1 MDTSFL
7 ANQLAYDDCR
17 LILVRLAPM
26 TPVEIVTLIKDA
38 VVALAAAVTGT
49 VAVIGLSNWNRELRG
64 KAAFEVARAL
74 ARATYKLRDELR
86 SCRAPFLSA
95 GEFPEGYGGHLGQ
108 TSYREEADAL
118 AHVYGNRWKHVYE
131 ALESFD
137 TNTLEA
143 EAMWGATIR
152 EKTDSL
158 RQCVRELR
166 VAIDAVIE
174 NTAQRGEN
182 FKADRKFEKEMR
194 SKVSTSSGAE
204 NPLTQ
209 RIESAIAGVES
220 VIRPHLKRA

>member
-1 MDTSFL
+1 
-7 ANQLAYDDCR
+7 
-17 LILVRLAPM
+17 M
-26 TPVEIVTLIKDA
+26 TLVEIVTVTKDA
-38 VVALAAAVTGT
+38 IVALAAAVTGS

-64 KAAFEVARAL
+64 KAAFEVARSL

-86 SCRAPFLSA
+86 NCRAPFLSA
-95 GEFPEGYGGHLGQ
+95 GEFPEGYRGPLGQ
-108 TSYREEADAL
+108 TSPQEEAAAL

-143 EAMWGATIR
+143 EAMWGANIR
-152 EKTDSL
+152 QKTDAL

-166 VAIDAVIE
+166 VAIDAIVE
-174 NTAQRGEN
+174 DTAQRGEN
-182 FKADRKFEKEMR
+182 FKADRDFAKEMR

-209 RIESAIAGVES
+209 RIESAIEGIEG
-220 VIRPHLKRA
+220 VIRPHLKRAQPLG